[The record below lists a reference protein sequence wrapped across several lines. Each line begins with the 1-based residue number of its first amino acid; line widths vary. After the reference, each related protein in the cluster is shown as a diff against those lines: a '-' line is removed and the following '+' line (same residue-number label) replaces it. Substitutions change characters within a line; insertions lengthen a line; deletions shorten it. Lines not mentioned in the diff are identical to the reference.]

1 MTHLDPMPQEAMNS
15 SDMPLAGM
23 RVLDLTQAYLGPYA
37 TFLMAKAGAE
47 VIKVEPPGGEITRL
61 RSAVN
66 PGATLPFALI
76 NTNKRSMTL
85 NLKSEQ
91 GRALFL
97 KLVREADVVIENFA
111 PGVMD
116 RLGVGWEVLRAIN
129 PRLVYASGTGFGL
142 SGEGRDRQAMDVC
155 IQAVSGVMSITG
167 APDGPPMK
175 AGPALAD
182 FHSGIHLYAA
192 TVTALLRRART
203 GEGGLVE
210 VAMQETMVP
219 ALASSLGVLHETGEP
234 PPATGNRHGGL
245 ALCPYSVFPARDGW
259 VAIAAVT
266 DGHWQALARA
276 MDRPELAQDE
286 RFRHTAERCKRME
299 EVDGLVGEWTSALGK
314 YEIAERLALAR
325 VPVAPVRN
333 LKEVMEDPQMLA
345 RGMLERLEDPLLG
358 TITVPSTPLRLHGV
372 PLPATVR
379 RPDVGEHT
387 EQVLR
392 EVLGLGAA
400 AVTDLRTAGAL

>member
-1 MTHLDPMPQEAMNS
+1 MKSQVTPNTSE
-15 SDMPLAGM
+15 MPLAGI

-66 PGATLPFALI
+66 PGATLPFALL

-91 GRALFL
+91 GKALFL
-97 KLVREADVVIENFA
+97 QLAQEADVVIENFA

-116 RLGVGWEVLRAIN
+116 KLGVGWEVLHALN

-155 IQAVSGVMSITG
+155 IQAFSGVMSITG
-167 APDGPPMK
+167 TPDGPPMK
-175 AGPALAD
+175 AGPAFAD
-182 FHSGIHLYAA
+182 FLSGIHLYAA

-203 GEGGLVE
+203 GQGGLAE

-219 ALASSLGVLHETGEP
+219 ALASSLGVLHETGAP
-234 PPATGNRHGGL
+234 PPATGNRHNGL
-245 ALCPYSVFPARDGW
+245 ALAPYSVYPARDGW
-259 VAIAAVT
+259 VAIAVVT
-266 DGHWQALARA
+266 DGHWQSLARA
-276 MDRPELAQDE
+276 ISRPELALDE
-286 RFRHTAERCKRME
+286 RFSRTAERCKRMD
-299 EVDGLVGEWTSALGK
+299 EVDALVQAWTSSMGK
-314 YEIAERLALAR
+314 YEIAERLANAR

-333 LKEVMEDPQMLA
+333 LKEVMEDPQMLE
-345 RGMLERLEDPLLG
+345 RGMLERIEDPLLG
-358 TITVPSTPLRLHGV
+358 TITVPSTPLRVHGA

-387 EQVLR
+387 EQVLQ
-392 EVLGLGAA
+392 EVLGLDAA
-400 AVTDLRTAGAL
+400 AVADMRALGVF